1 MAACRATSAT
11 PKLIAR
17 LWYDPRPGRLKDKV
31 LPVMTKAEPERSSD
45 DYDLLRPLSSVEM
58 ALVTQGW
65 EKEPH
70 AHGRAQLMLSLRGL
84 ISCEVAS
91 GLWLVPSQHAL
102 WIPPGILHSVRCV
115 GEVELTCLFI
125 DEALARGLPDQC
137 RTLSIAPLLRELILA
152 VSRLPPLYDEAG
164 PPAPLI
170 QTMLNELR
178 SAPVEQRHMPLP
190 TDRRLRRIA
199 DAWAANPAD
208 AATTGIWASRIGMS
222 ERTLSR
228 LVLHET
234 GMPFGRWR
242 QQFQI
247 MLALEQLTRG
257 VPVQLVATNL
267 GYESPSAFIAMF
279 RKALGESPSRYLARH
294 SPKAPR

>member
-1 MAACRATSAT
+1 M
-11 PKLIAR
+11 IN
-17 LWYDPRPGRLKDKV
+17 
-31 LPVMTKAEPERSSD
+31 AEPEGSFE
-45 DYDLLRPLSSVEM
+45 DYNLPRPLSSVEM

-65 EKEPH
+65 ETKPH

-91 GLWLVPSQHAL
+91 GLWFVPSQHAL

-115 GEVELTCLFI
+115 GAVELTCLFI
-125 DEALARGLPDQC
+125 DEALIGGLPDQC

-164 PPAPLI
+164 TPAPLI
-170 QTMLNELR
+170 QTMFNELR
-178 SAPVEQRHMPLP
+178 SAPIEQRHMPLP
-190 TDRRLRRIA
+190 ADRRLRKIA
-199 DAWAANPAD
+199 DAWAANSAD
-208 AATTGIWASRIGMS
+208 RATTGIWARRIGMS

-228 LVLHET
+228 LILHET
-234 GMPFGRWR
+234 GMPFGQWR

-257 VPVQLVATNL
+257 LPVQVVATDL

-279 RKALGESPSRYLARH
+279 RRALGESPSRYLARH
-294 SPKAPR
+294 GPKGSR

>member
-1 MAACRATSAT
+1 
-11 PKLIAR
+11 
-17 LWYDPRPGRLKDKV
+17 
-31 LPVMTKAEPERSSD
+31 MTHAEPEGSFE
-45 DYDLLRPLSSVEM
+45 DYNLLRPLSSVEM

-65 EKEPH
+65 ENEPH
-70 AHGRAQLMLSLRGL
+70 AHSRAQLMLSLRGL
-84 ISCEVAS
+84 ISCEVES
-91 GLWLVPSQHAL
+91 GLWMVPSQHAL
-102 WIPPGILHSVRCV
+102 WIPPRLQHSVRCV

-125 DEALARGLPDQC
+125 DESLIAGLPDQC

-178 SAPVEQRHMPLP
+178 TAPVEQRHMPLP
-190 TDRRLRRIA
+190 ADRRLRKIA
-199 DAWAANPAD
+199 EAWAANPAD
-208 AATTGIWASRIGMS
+208 RATTGIWASRVGLS

-228 LVLHET
+228 LVVQET
-234 GMPFGRWR
+234 GMPFGQWR

-247 MLALEQLTRG
+247 MLALERLTRG
-257 VPVQLVATNL
+257 VAVQLVATDL

-279 RKALGESPSRYLARH
+279 RKALGESPNRYLARH
-294 SPKAPR
+294 SPKASR

>member
-1 MAACRATSAT
+1 
-11 PKLIAR
+11 
-17 LWYDPRPGRLKDKV
+17 
-31 LPVMTKAEPERSSD
+31 MTDSEPDGVFED
-45 DYDLLRPLSSVEM
+45 DHPLRPLSSVEM

-70 AHGRAQLMLSLRGL
+70 AHGQAQLMLSLRGL
-84 ISCEVAS
+84 ISCEVES

-102 WIPPGILHSVRCV
+102 WIPAGTAHSVRCV

-125 DEALARGLPDQC
+125 DRTLVAGLPEQV
-137 RTLSIAPLLRELILA
+137 RTLTIAPLLRELILA
-152 VSRLPPLYDEAG
+152 VSRLPPRYDEAG
-164 PPAPLI
+164 PAAPLI
-170 QTMLNELR
+170 QTMMNELVA
-178 SAPVEQRHMPLP
+178 APIEQQHMPLP
-190 TDRRLRRIA
+190 ADRRLRKVA

-208 AATTGIWASRIGMS
+208 RATVGNWAARVGMS
-222 ERTLSR
+222 ERSLSR

-247 MLALEQLTRG
+247 MLALERLTRG
-257 VPVQLVATNL
+257 VPVQLVASDL

-294 SPKAPR
+294 NPKAPR